1 LLLEYISD
9 NDAIIGILISAWRF
23 LAYLYRF
30 LAYDIIEAT
39 AHPMDKFDQAI
50 LSILQNDCTRP
61 IAEIA
66 DSVGLGSTACWRRVQ
81 KLEEQGMIRGRV
93 ALLDPGQLNVAV
105 TVFAAI
111 RTNQH
116 NAQWLGRFH
125 DLIAT
130 LPEVVECYRM
140 AGDTDYMLRIVV
152 PDIAGYD
159 AVYKKLIQLSG
170 ITDMS
175 SSFAMEQIKSTT
187 QLPLNYT
194 A

>member
-1 LLLEYISD
+1 
-9 NDAIIGILISAWRF
+9 
-23 LAYLYRF
+23 
-30 LAYDIIEAT
+30 
-39 AHPMDKFDQAI
+39 MDKFDQAI
-50 LSILQNDCTRP
+50 LGILQADCTRP

-66 DSVGLGSTACWRRVQ
+66 DAIGLGSTACWRRVQ

-93 ALLDPGQLNVAV
+93 ALLDPGLLNVAV

-125 DLIAT
+125 DMIST

-152 PDIAGYD
+152 PDIAAYD
-159 AVYKKLIQLSG
+159 AVYKRLIQLAG
-170 ITDMS
+170 ITDIS

-187 QLPLNYT
+187 QLPLTYT
-194 A
+194 MV

>member
-1 LLLEYISD
+1 VLS
-9 NDAIIGILISAWRF
+9 GIAFPALSI
-23 LAYLYRF
+23 LTYLYHF
-30 LAYDIIEAT
+30 PAYDITEVT
-39 AHPMDKFDQAI
+39 AHSMDKFDQAI

-61 IAEIA
+61 IADVA

-81 KLEEQGMIRGRV
+81 KLEEQGVIRGRV
-93 ALLDPGQLNVAV
+93 ALLDPAQLNVAV

-116 NAQWLGRFH
+116 NAQWLARFH

-187 QLPLNYT
+187 QLPLSYT
-194 A
+194 

>member
-1 LLLEYISD
+1 MISNEGD
-9 NDAIIGILISAWRF
+9 FGSILIARSHKTPLKRQ
-23 LAYLYRF
+23 
-30 LAYDIIEAT
+30 T
-39 AHPMDKFDQAI
+39 HTMDKFDQAI
-50 LSILQNDCTRP
+50 LSILQSDCTRP

-66 DSVGLGSTACWRRVQ
+66 ENIGLGSTACWRRVQ
-81 KLEEQGMIRGRV
+81 KLEEQGLIRGRV
-93 ALLDPGQLNVAV
+93 ALLDPAQLNVAV
-105 TVFAAI
+105 TVFAAM

-116 NAQWLGRFH
+116 NAEWLDGFH

-170 ITDMS
+170 ITDIS

-187 QLPLNYT
+187 QLPLSYT
-194 A
+194 RS

>member
-1 LLLEYISD
+1 
-9 NDAIIGILISAWRF
+9 
-23 LAYLYRF
+23 
-30 LAYDIIEAT
+30 
-39 AHPMDKFDQAI
+39 MDKFDQAI
-50 LSILQNDCTRP
+50 LQILQNDCTRP

-66 DSVGLGSTACWRRVQ
+66 EHIGLGSTACWRRVQ

-93 ALLDPGQLNVAV
+93 ALLDAAMLNVAV

-116 NAQWLGRFH
+116 NAQWLGQFH
-125 DLIAT
+125 ALIAT

-170 ITDMS
+170 ITDIS

-187 QLPLNYT
+187 QLPLTYT
-194 A
+194 G